1 MMSMVGNMSDIKPAM
16 SDEDLM
22 GGDEETVMI
31 IAVFQVIFSVLLFL
45 KRIHFNCFTIVRN

>member
-1 MMSMVGNMSDIKPAM
+1 MMPMVGNMSDIKPAM

-45 KRIHFNCFTIVRN
+45 KRIHFDGFTIVRN